1 VKSTAW
7 RLAHIVSV
15 YCLTQQNM
23 KTRLGEIQLID
34 WIINKDLRKDDSQ
47 WKELLKETR
56 LSLFRWSVKVCS
68 AEGEGGPVLA

>member
-1 VKSTAW
+1 
-7 RLAHIVSV
+7 
-15 YCLTQQNM
+15 M

-56 LSLFRWSVKVCS
+56 LSLFKWSVKSVPSLKNKPQRERVAQCWLDRTH
-68 AEGEGGPVLA
+68 ACMW